1 MGIQDINQE
10 SSATDKRRLMK
21 RLLYEINAF
30 EELLDSGLVESGIRR
45 IGAEQEMFLVDKS
58 GRPASISVEILE
70 KLKDPHFTTELA
82 RFNLEF
88 NLDPLVL
95 EGRCFHE
102 MEREIN
108 RLLKKVS
115 GAAEGLSANVVLAGI
130 LPTIRKSDLVRENI
144 TPLERY
150 YAMDAATAELRG
162 KGEYELRMT
171 GLDELILK
179 HDSVMLEACNNSF
192 QVHLQVT
199 PEEFAPYYNIAQAI
213 TGPVLGVAANS
224 PILLGRRL
232 WHESRVGLFQ
242 QSVDTRS
249 VGSHIRHRPGR
260 VHFGDRWVEH
270 SILEMFH
277 ESVARFRVMIG
288 AEFED
293 ENPYEKI
300 RQGIPPLFRALQLHN
315 GTVYRWNR
323 PCYGITDGKPHLRIE
338 NRVLPSGPT
347 AVDEV
352 ANTAFFI
359 GLVQGMAS
367 EYTDIS
373 KVMEFDNARVNFI
386 DAARQGMGS
395 HMRWL
400 KGKVIPLQELV
411 LKELLPL
418 AREGLQQ
425 FEVASTDIERY
436 LGIIEERCLAGTT
449 GASWLLESVLSMQ
462 KQVPPDPL
470 YRTLTHAM
478 LQRQAEGHP
487 VHKWSIAKMEE
498 NKSWRQGSQHVEDL
512 MSTDFRTVHPEE
524 VVDLTGK
531 MMDWYH
537 LRDVP
542 VENEEGLLVGM
553 ISHRQVLTRLLERAD
568 EAQPTLLPVR
578 ELMDSS
584 PESLLASCSTFEA
597 AAKMLSGHR
606 NLPVVEDGQLIGIF
620 SDYGTS
626 YTMGKVL
633 EEHCLGSAEMD
644 KTQVSEWNVEQFMKK
659 EPPRISAREK
669 IRTAMLRMSVQSH
682 LYILVEDET
691 EKLSGIISHRALLR
705 HSESLEGKP
714 VSLIEEIMTPEP
726 ITVSPKMPVLDAIAL
741 MHEKRIGCLPVLEN
755 ATIVGM
761 LTEYDLMQIANYCF
775 TPGRKAKK

>member
-10 SSATDKRRLMK
+10 SSATEKRVLMK

-30 EELLDSGLVESGIRR
+30 EALLESGLFETDIRR
-45 IGAEQEMFLVDKS
+45 IGAEQEMFLVDES

-70 KLKDPHFTTELA
+70 KLDDPHFTTELA
-82 RFNLEF
+82 KFNLEF

-102 MEREIN
+102 MECEIN
-108 RLLKKVS
+108 RLLKKVR
-115 GAAEGLSANVVLAGI
+115 GAAEAMSANVVLAGI
-130 LPTIRKSDLVRENI
+130 LPTIRKSDLVHENI

-199 PEEFAPYYNIAQAI
+199 PDEFAPYYNIAQAV
-213 TGPVLGVAANS
+213 TGPVLAVAANS

-249 VGSHIRHRPGR
+249 VGTHIRHRPGR

-288 AEFED
+288 ADFEE

-300 RQGIPPLFRALQLHN
+300 RQGIPPLFRSLQLHN

-347 AVDEV
+347 ALDEV
-352 ANTAFFI
+352 ANTALFI
-359 GLVQGMAS
+359 GLVLGMAK
-367 EYTDIS
+367 EYGDIS

-395 HMRWL
+395 SMRWV
-400 KGKVIPLQELV
+400 KGKIYQAQELV

-418 AREGLQQ
+418 AREGLQE
-425 FEVASTDIERY
+425 FAVGSTDIERY
-436 LGIIEERCLAGTT
+436 LGVIEERCVAGTT
-449 GASWLLESVLSMQ
+449 GASWLLESVLSLQ
-462 KQVPPDPL
+462 KQLPPDPL
-470 YRTLTHAM
+470 YRTLTQAM
-478 LQRQAEGHP
+478 LQRQLEGLP
-487 VHKWSIAKMEE
+487 VHQWSLANIKETQR
-498 NKSWRQGSQHVEDL
+498 WTQGSKQVEDL

-524 VVDLTGK
+524 VVDLTGN

-542 VENEEGLLVGM
+542 VEDEEGLLVGM
-553 ISHRQVLTRLLERAD
+553 ISYRQVLSRLLERAD
-568 EAQPTLLPVR
+568 EEKPKLLPVR

-584 PESLLASCSTFEA
+584 PESLLASSPTAEA
-597 AAKMLSGHR
+597 TTKMLAKHC
-606 NLPVVEDGQLIGIF
+606 NLPVVEDGHLIGIF
-620 SDYGTS
+620 TDYGAS

-633 EEHCLGSAEMD
+633 EEHCAKAADSAAI
-644 KTQVSEWNVEQFMKK
+644 TTSEWSVQKFMKK
-659 EPPRISAREK
+659 EPPLISAKEK
-669 IRTAMLRMSVQSH
+669 IRTAMQCMAVQSH
-682 LYILVEDET
+682 LYLLVEDE
-691 EKLSGIISHRALLR
+691 KQQLRGIISYRQLMR
-705 HSESLEGKP
+705 HSETLEGKP
-714 VSLIEEIMTPEP
+714 VSLLEEIMTPEP

-741 MHEKRIGCLPVLEN
+741 MHEKHIGCLPVIEN
-755 ATIVGM
+755 TAIVGM
-761 LTEYDLMQIANYCF
+761 LTEYDLMQIAHYCF
-775 TPGRKAKK
+775 TLGSDSTE